1 MYLYACE
8 ICLGRLLAS
17 TDLNAIIVIQETANS
32 NDVSRFYQ
40 VRQSIY
46 NAMAQRS
53 PAKGAAARSTVMPA
67 APVTTV
73 HNPSANGMSSYATTF
88 AFDPLG
94 ATNLHRPHTMNS
106 LPLTFRQSPFYSVI
120 SPLGGVKICEGAH
133 RILILAK

>member
-1 MYLYACE
+1 MPQILFS
-8 ICLGRLLAS
+8 S
-17 TDLNAIIVIQETANS
+17 TNTNAITVIQETANS

-53 PAKGAAARSTVMPA
+53 PAKGAAARNTTMPP
-67 APVTTV
+67 APVATV
-73 HNPSANGMSSYATTF
+73 HNPSANGMASYATTF

-106 LPLTFRQSPFYSVI
+106 LPLTFKQSPFYSVV
-120 SPLGGVKICEGAH
+120 SPLGGVKICEGTH
-133 RILILAK
+133 KIPVLAKLC